1 MNARRFDVAVIG
13 SGAGGAVMAYALAR
27 KGLSVAVIERG
38 KREDPTTFAHDEAVQ
53 FPRLYKHGG
62 LQTTVDR
69 NLVIAQGA
77 TVGGSTVINNAIWLR
92 ADLDYVMPKW
102 EQAGAHV
109 PRADLLQAYGTL
121 EKWLHVERLPAK
133 RANQG
138 TDPFINGARALGL
151 EADLLDHNRNTCI
164 ACGWCNYGCKYN
176 RKTSALVTFIPWAE
190 GRGAL
195 VLDRCMDARVVFRGD
210 RATGVRFIRDGRPE
224 EIQAERVVVSGGAIG
239 SSEVLLQSGIT
250 LDGRVGTGF
259 HAFAGVHVT
268 AEFAEPLD
276 SFDGIGLCAYVKPKL
291 SEEYV
296 LENYFSPPGVF
307 SIVVGGWFTDHFERM
322 LRYRYFAQAGVQVPT
337 APTGRIAI
345 GKRGEVQIHFTMSDH
360 EVETVRQGIKALGLI
375 FFAGGAI
382 RVLPATYG
390 RVEFARPSELDQ
402 LGTLCPGPDDLS
414 LGSAHPQGG
423 NAMHEDA
430 KRGVVGLDWKVK
442 GFANLFVSDSS
453 VFPVNIRVNCQ
464 ATVMGMSLCASE
476 HVAR

>member
-1 MNARRFDVAVIG
+1 MSAARYDVAVIG
-13 SGAGGAVMAYALAR
+13 SGAGGAVQAYALAR
-27 KGLSVAVIERG
+27 RGLSVVVIERG

-92 ADLDYVMPKW
+92 ADLDYVLPRW
-102 EQAGAHV
+102 EQAGARV
-109 PRADLLQAYGTL
+109 ERSDLETAYATL
-121 EKWLHVERLPAK
+121 EKWLHVEPLPPR
-133 RANQG
+133 RANHG

-151 EADLLDHNRNTCI
+151 EAGLLDHNRNTCI

-190 GRGAL
+190 QRGARI
-195 VLDRCMDARVVFRGD
+195 LDRCLEARILTRGD
-210 RATGVRFIRDGRPE
+210 RATGVRFVREGRVE
-224 EIQAERVVVSGGAIG
+224 EVEAERVVVAAGAIG
-239 SSEVLLQSGIT
+239 SSAVLLQSGIA
-250 LDGRVGTGF
+250 LDGRVGEGF

-268 AEFAEPLD
+268 AEFADPLD
-276 SFDGIGLCAYVKPKL
+276 SFDGIGLCAYVKPGL

-307 SIVVGGWFTDHFERM
+307 SLVVGGWFTDHFERM

-337 APTGRIAI
+337 VPSGRIRL
-345 GKRGEVQIHFTMSDH
+345 GRKGDVQIRFSLSAH
-360 EVETVRQGIKALGLI
+360 ELEVIRQGIKALGEI

-390 RVEFARPSELDQ
+390 RIEFARREELDL
-402 LGTLCPGPDDLS
+402 LGKLCPGPDDLS

-423 NAMHEDA
+423 NLMHADPR
-430 KRGVVGLDWKVK
+430 RGVVGLDHKVK
-442 GFANLFVSDSS
+442 GFQNLFVSDSS
-453 VFPVNIRVNCQ
+453 VFPVNIRANCQ
-464 ATVMGMSLCASE
+464 ATVMAMSLRASE
-476 HVAR
+476 YVAR